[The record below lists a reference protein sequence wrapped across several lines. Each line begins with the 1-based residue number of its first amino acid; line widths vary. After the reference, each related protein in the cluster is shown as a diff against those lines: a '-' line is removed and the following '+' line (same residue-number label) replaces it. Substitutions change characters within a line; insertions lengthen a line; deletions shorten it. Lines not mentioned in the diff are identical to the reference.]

1 MNLGKFVKDLKVKAV
16 SRVQAAR
23 YGKTD
28 YGIVKV
34 ALMVAALDGDVS
46 DEELKAVDAMLKKC
60 RGYTAKTAAL
70 VLDEA
75 MHSAGYLMLLSKRVK
90 DSALVRAFIAEAKAA
105 LPEGFAYLSV
115 AEVRRAVVAWIA
127 MGLSDGDYSAR
138 EKKCIEALRKH
149 FAELKVEQAELEL
162 ERWRALSPAFRQ
174 ACDSSGCAATAKLVT
189 RDFVTRVENLVAQ
202 YGDDA
207 AAAKALEKLLAS
219 EV

>member
-1 MNLGKFVKDLKVKAV
+1 MNIGKFVKDLKVKAV
-16 SRVQAAR
+16 SRVQAAK

-34 ALMVAALDGDVS
+34 ALMVAALDGEVS

-60 RGYTAKTAAL
+60 RGYTAKAAEN

-75 MHSAGYLMLLSKRVK
+75 MHSAGYLLLLGKRAKEAELVK
-90 DSALVRAFIAEAKAA
+90 AFVAEAKAA

-115 AEVRRAVVAWIA
+115 EEVRRAVVAWIA

-149 FAELKVEQAELEL
+149 FAELKVELAELEL

-174 ACDSSGCAATAKLVT
+174 ACGSSGCSARFA
-189 RDFVTRVENLVAQ
+189 RV
-202 YGDDA
+202 
-207 AAAKALEKLLAS
+207 
-219 EV
+219 